1 MVISIFLVGCQN
13 KNLNV
18 FETYPSV
25 GVSSKK
31 FTIEEVLWPSQP
43 GQLVFESGGFEIDY
57 SNAEFGYIS
66 ILAPSSDDEL
76 KAQITLGENTYTY
89 TLVSNQYIIV
99 PLQMGDGIYG
109 VKLLRNKGGNT
120 YVVSASTKIDVR
132 LVDETTAY
140 LYPNQIVDY
149 NKETKAVMKSFELTL
164 EADSEIER
172 VYEVYQYVIKNI
184 EYDYDKAKVAQ
195 TKFILPIIDE
205 TYLIEKGICFD
216 YASLMTAMLR
226 VQHIP
231 TRVVTGYVE
240 QGYHA
245 WVDVYI
251 KDTGWINP
259 SIYFETNK
267 WKRIDPTFDS
277 IGSYNGE
284 YQEQDYY

>member
-1 MVISIFLVGCQN
+1 MIISIFLAGCQN

-31 FTIEEVLWPSQP
+31 FTFEEVLWPSQP
-43 GQLVFESGGFEIDY
+43 GQLVFESGGYEIDY

-66 ILAPSSDDEL
+66 ILAPSSDSEL
-76 KAQITLGENTYTY
+76 KAQITLGESTYTY

-99 PLQMGDGIYG
+99 PLQMGNGIYS

-120 YVVSASTKIDVR
+120 YAVSASTKIDVT

-149 NKETKAVMKSFELTL
+149 TKETKAVMKSFELTL

-172 VYEVYQYVIKNI
+172 VYEVYQYVTKNI

-259 SIYFETNK
+259 SIYFETNQ

-277 IGSYNGE
+277 LGSYNGE